1 MTMKIQVLQKVRKTV
16 EEQVLNEVELE
27 FPTEHRFYKRNDD
40 GNFFPRGLVLFGIK
54 VKYSKTFLLF
64 EIERGRQFYTDFV
77 PTKDC
82 RQDYW
87 LEDDNTIRRTALKI
101 MLGQYSAFEEITE
114 QEFLELRQQL
124 LDAPLCN

>member
-1 MTMKIQVLQKVRKTV
+1 MKIQVLQKERKTV
-16 EEQVLNEVELE
+16 VEEVMKEVELE
-27 FPTEHRFYKRNDD
+27 FPTEHKFYKRNDD
-40 GNFFPRGLVLFGIK
+40 GNFFARGLVLFGIK
-54 VKYSKTFLLF
+54 IKYSKTFLLF
-64 EIERGRQFYTDFV
+64 EIERGKQFYTDFV

-87 LEDDNTIRRTALKI
+87 LTDENNIRRTALQI

-124 LDAPLCN
+124 LDEPLL